1 MVSRVSFKGSTWAEP
16 PLKFEAGT
24 PNIAGVLG
32 LGAAIKFVQKIGM
45 ENIIQHELSLSDK
58 FIKNLKSIPSLKL
71 YSGSA
76 NCVPVFSFNIE
87 GVHHFDISTLLSK
100 KSILIRSGELC
111 NQSTMSLLNIDGCL
125 RVSLSFYNTLE
136 EIDVFFSNLRSLI
149 KMLKP

>member
-32 LGAAIKFVQKIGM
+32 LGAAIKFIQKIGM

-71 YSGSA
+71 YGGSV

-87 GVHHFDISTLLSK
+87 GVHHFDIYSA
-100 KSILIRSGELC
+100 
-111 NQSTMSLLNIDGCL
+111 
-125 RVSLSFYNTLE
+125 V
-136 EIDVFFSNLRSLI
+136 
-149 KMLKP
+149 